1 MTDRETRTVSL
12 TPENDQYL
20 KEQDN
25 ASAVV
30 DDLITQLREGGD
42 KETAVI
48 EMQIEQQERELEEAR
63 RRVERLERGLGELKD
78 LRDTLKSQESAELQQ
93 AREALSGTP
102 KEATNDAVQHWAEK
116 LGMAPDELVQQL
128 R

>member
-63 RRVERLERGLGELKD
+63 RRVERLERGLQELKE
-78 LRDTLKSQESAELQQ
+78 LRNTIKSQESAELQQ
-93 AREALSGTP
+93 AREALADAP
-102 KEATNDAVQHWAEK
+102 QEETNDAVQHWAEK
-116 LGMAPDELVQQL
+116 LGMSPKELLQQL
-128 R
+128 P